1 MHRRVAI
8 IGGGAAA
15 AALLGELLERQ
26 PPQTL
31 HLDWYTGSPTPAR
44 GVAYATRSDRHL
56 LNVRAAS
63 MGMFAGKPQGFLDFV
78 QREEPSVA
86 GTDFLPRRRY
96 GDYLEAEVA
105 RALALGKVHG
115 HDVQIVPFAADAVV
129 PEADGVTVFRG
140 EEGRRVDAA
149 VLAIG
154 ALSPQPLA
162 GVDAGALASGR
173 YVVDPW
179 PLLAAPP
186 AAAPVHVAVIGLGLT
201 AADVLLEL
209 AARWPATRFTAI
221 SRHGLLPEPHL
232 RSTALP
238 SGDSAELIEAM
249 QDAPEVRRWL
259 HLLREAI
266 AQEEDW
272 RSVIDSLR
280 PHTPALWATLPPE
293 QRRRFQRHARWA
305 WERARHRMPPKVAE
319 GLATLEQAGRL
330 HRQRGHVH
338 RVEPD
343 GGGLRLELR
352 PHGGGA
358 HELLHADLVVQSVGM
373 DFDVARTPHPLMR
386 QLVVNRHVLPDPLGL
401 GCQATPQ
408 GRLLH
413 EGGAWSRL
421 FAIGSLL
428 RGTLWESTAMPEIRQ
443 QARAVA
449 DQLLAE

>member
-31 HLDWYTGSPTPAR
+31 HLDWYTGGGTPAR

-78 QREEPSVA
+78 QREDPSVA

-154 ALSPQPLA
+154 ALPTQPLA

-173 YVVDPW
+173 YVVDPGRCW
-179 PLLAAPP
+179 PRRLPRRPP
-186 AAAPVHVAVIGLGLT
+186 T
-201 AADVLLEL
+201 
-209 AARWPATRFTAI
+209 
-221 SRHGLLPEPHL
+221 
-232 RSTALP
+232 
-238 SGDSAELIEAM
+238 
-249 QDAPEVRRWL
+249 
-259 HLLREAI
+259 
-266 AQEEDW
+266 W
-272 RSVIDSLR
+272 R
-280 PHTPALWATLPPE
+280 
-293 QRRRFQRHARWA
+293 
-305 WERARHRMPPKVAE
+305 
-319 GLATLEQAGRL
+319 
-330 HRQRGHVH
+330 
-338 RVEPD
+338 
-343 GGGLRLELR
+343 
-352 PHGGGA
+352 
-358 HELLHADLVVQSVGM
+358 
-373 DFDVARTPHPLMR
+373 
-386 QLVVNRHVLPDPLGL
+386 
-401 GCQATPQ
+401 
-408 GRLLH
+408 
-413 EGGAWSRL
+413 
-421 FAIGSLL
+421 
-428 RGTLWESTAMPEIRQ
+428 
-443 QARAVA
+443 
-449 DQLLAE
+449 

>member
-1 MHRRVAI
+1 
-8 IGGGAAA
+8 
-15 AALLGELLERQ
+15 
-26 PPQTL
+26 
-31 HLDWYTGSPTPAR
+31 
-44 GVAYATRSDRHL
+44 
-56 LNVRAAS
+56 
-63 MGMFAGKPQGFLDFV
+63 

-115 HDVQIVPFAADAVV
+115 HDVQIVPFA
-129 PEADGVTVFRG
+129 
-140 EEGRRVDAA
+140 VDAA

-280 PHTPALWATLPPE
+280 PHTPALWAT
-293 QRRRFQRHARWA
+293 
-305 WERARHRMPPKVAE
+305 
-319 GLATLEQAGRL
+319 
-330 HRQRGHVH
+330 
-338 RVEPD
+338 
-343 GGGLRLELR
+343 
-352 PHGGGA
+352 
-358 HELLHADLVVQSVGM
+358 
-373 DFDVARTPHPLMR
+373 
-386 QLVVNRHVLPDPLGL
+386 
-401 GCQATPQ
+401 
-408 GRLLH
+408 
-413 EGGAWSRL
+413 
-421 FAIGSLL
+421 
-428 RGTLWESTAMPEIRQ
+428 
-443 QARAVA
+443 
-449 DQLLAE
+449 